1 MWDRFKI
8 FVLFLPP
15 RTPKWSPIE
24 LVCAY
29 LTKRL
34 STYPLSVIRDE
45 MRKRKCKVDAV
56 SHVAEKILDEIDR
69 KLVKKCYSLCF
80 KGEIVDWI

>member
-15 RTPKWSPIE
+15 RTPEWNPIE
-24 LVCAY
+24 LLWEY
-29 LTKRL
+29 LTKWL
-34 STYPLSVIRDE
+34 GTYPLSAIRNE

-56 SHVAEKILDEIDR
+56 SHVAEEILDGIDCE
-69 KLVKKCYSLCF
+69 LVKKCYNHCF

>member
-1 MWDRFKI
+1 MHLRLW
-8 FVLFLPP
+8 
-15 RTPKWSPIE
+15 
-24 LVCAY
+24 AY

-34 STYPLSVIRDE
+34 STFPLLVIRNG

-56 SHVAEKILDEIDR
+56 SHFAKKVLDGIDCE
-69 KLVKKCYSLCF
+69 LVKQCYNHCF